1 MNNRDKLQ
9 LLPTDLISSQWQGER
24 SILVSAQKYRQIK
37 DLGTE
42 FLWNFQKKLKC
53 FPSYLSKR
61 RCWDKVMVNGEDKIE
76 QKIHNEESEVKNLVK
91 ERERADI
98 EY

>member
-1 MNNRDKLQ
+1 M
-9 LLPTDLISSQWQGER
+9 
-24 SILVSAQKYRQIK
+24 
-37 DLGTE
+37 
-42 FLWNFQKKLKC
+42 
-53 FPSYLSKR
+53 
-61 RCWDKVMVNGEDKIE
+61 E